1 MQTSYKWSVQLW
13 RIPSW
18 AAANDVQRT
27 LNLCIWGCIVTKHI
41 WHKSATFI
49 NTDPTFLCLVF
60 TVLALTSVATTAST
74 WYNASNYKSI
84 VPNKWRNYSR
94 KSVLFFHVFSPLT
107 FGIARQGDHPPT
119 SDHIGV
125 GGWACFDPEQLRSDI
140 ATKLRA
146 SCFITA
152 FAGSCLLSAHFWD
165 CSARWPSSDLL
176 FRITMVAAAEVSLR
190 EEFYPGKTWALPK
203 TKPSLSSA
211 AFLYQSP
218 LHAPPASV
226 SPRRG
231 YLPREPPLEDLG
243 QRHLDALWRG
253 CRDSSFCSRGIQCS
267 WSSAPKE
274 ANCLESSISTMLTGN
289 FTERYLSTT

>member
-94 KSVLFFHVFSPLT
+94 KSVLFFHLV
-107 FGIARQGDHPPT
+107 IYRE
-119 SDHIGV
+119 SDSKIL
-125 GGWACFDPEQLRSDI
+125 QSKI
-140 ATKLRA
+140 
-146 SCFITA
+146 
-152 FAGSCLLSAHFWD
+152 
-165 CSARWPSSDLL
+165 
-176 FRITMVAAAEVSLR
+176 
-190 EEFYPGKTWALPK
+190 LPK
-203 TKPSLSSA
+203 LEETA
-211 AFLYQSP
+211 ARHS
-218 LHAPPASV
+218 
-226 SPRRG
+226 
-231 YLPREPPLEDLG
+231 G
-243 QRHLDALWRG
+243 QRSRWR
-253 CRDSSFCSRGIQCS
+253 CFCKFCNLSGSTPRPAKVHQNPLRKG
-267 WSSAPKE
+267 
-274 ANCLESSISTMLTGN
+274 ANAWI
-289 FTERYLSTT
+289 